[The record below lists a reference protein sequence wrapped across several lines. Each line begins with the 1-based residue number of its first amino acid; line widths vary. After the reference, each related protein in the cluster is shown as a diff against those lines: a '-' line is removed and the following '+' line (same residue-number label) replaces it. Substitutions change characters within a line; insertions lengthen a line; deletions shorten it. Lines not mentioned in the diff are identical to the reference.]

1 MEEKVRVLFV
11 DDDDLTIGVLKRVFA
26 KEPYDCLFAS
36 DGRLALQM
44 MANQRV
50 DVVVCDQN
58 MPGMSGLQL
67 LEEVNRKHRHA
78 IRVMLSGVG
87 SPSPPTGEPL
97 PPAPP
102 DLTTKARLKTALNH
116 LKQQAHNDVQ
126 VHRFL
131 EKPWNNEQ
139 LKSVIADMA
148 AIVRANRKSRPA

>member
-11 DDDDLTIGVLKRVFA
+11 DDDDLMIDVLKRIFA

-36 DGRLALQM
+36 DGLLALQM
-44 MANQRV
+44 MAKQRV

-67 LEEVNRKHRHA
+67 LEEVCRKHRHA
-78 IRVMLSGVG
+78 MRVMLSGG
-87 SPSPPTGEPL
+87 LPSSPKGEPL

-102 DLTTKARLKTALNH
+102 DLATKARLKTALNQ
-116 LKQQAHNDVQ
+116 LKQQAHNSVQ
-126 VHRFL
+126 VHRFI

>member
-44 MANQRV
+44 MAKQRV
-50 DVVVCDQN
+50 DIVVCDQN

-67 LEEVNRKHRHA
+67 LEEVYRKHRHA
-78 IRVMLSGVG
+78 MRVMLSGVG
-87 SPSPPTGEPL
+87 SPPAPKGEA
-97 PPAPP
+97 PPAPL
-102 DLTTKARLKTALNH
+102 DLVTKARLKTALNQ
-116 LKQQAHNDVQ
+116 LKQHAHNHVQ

-131 EKPWNNEQ
+131 EKPWNNEE
-139 LKSVIADMA
+139 LKSVVADMA